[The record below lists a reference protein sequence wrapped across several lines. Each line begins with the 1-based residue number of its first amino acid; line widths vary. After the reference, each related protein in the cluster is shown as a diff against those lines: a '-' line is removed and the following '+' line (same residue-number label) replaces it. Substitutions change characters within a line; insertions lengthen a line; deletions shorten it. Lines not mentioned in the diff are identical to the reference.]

1 MARNSCVSRPTHA
14 INAGPLAERSDV
26 PSIMNAL
33 RWSYPQGGHMAP
45 TTTPLAVDGHGPAS
59 YGLPWHRDTAVTVPG
74 EAPAMAPAAHT
85 QTRALAARHDPLE
98 GRGHRRVQTGRLRE
112 PHGT

>member
-1 MARNSCVSRPTHA
+1 
-14 INAGPLAERSDV
+14 
-26 PSIMNAL
+26 MNAL
-33 RWSYPQGGHMAP
+33 IGSDLQGGHMAP
-45 TTTPLAVDGHGPAS
+45 HTAPHAVRGHAPVS
-59 YGLPWHRDTAVTVPG
+59 YGLTWNLDAAVTLRG